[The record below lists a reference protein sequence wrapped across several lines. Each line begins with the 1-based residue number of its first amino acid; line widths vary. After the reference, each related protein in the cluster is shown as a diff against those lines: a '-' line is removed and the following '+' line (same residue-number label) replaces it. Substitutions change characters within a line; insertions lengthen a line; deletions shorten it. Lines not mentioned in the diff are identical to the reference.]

1 MTDQKSINIILPD
14 GDPEGIFKILLKTV
28 RALRIP
34 RPKLS
39 SSKKQ
44 DDIEKPGVY
53 FLIGVDPD
61 DPDNQKVYTGESR
74 NCYKRLIKHR
84 REKDFWEEAVSFT
97 SSRKKQWDFAY
108 RKFVE
113 HKCING
119 TINNNRFNI
128 DQSNTNRPKLSEGKL
143 IDAKD
148 DFKYIKTILSVLG
161 HNVFEPIRSEED
173 SIHVHINYKKL
184 DSEGEYKNSG
194 EITVFEGSEVDKEV
208 IDSIKKRHLS
218 ERKKLIENGTIND
231 DYVFTKDCAFSNPT
245 IAAGVITGSS
255 VSGRRRWVNEDDDT
269 LNKLE
274 DQGEI

>member
-1 MTDQKSINIILPD
+1 MRSQKSINIIIPN
-14 GDPEGIFKILLKTV
+14 GDPGGIFKISLKTV

-44 DDIEKPGVY
+44 DDIEKSGVY
-53 FLIGVDPD
+53 FLIGEDPD
-61 DPDNQKVYTGESR
+61 DPDNQKVYIGEGR
-74 NCYKRLIKHR
+74 NCYKRLINHR

-97 SSRKKQWDFAY
+97 SNRLSQWDVAY
-108 RKFVE
+108 HKFVE
-113 HKCING
+113 HKCIDG

-128 DQSNTNRPKLSEGKL
+128 EQSNTNKPNLYEGKL

-148 DFKYIKTILSVLG
+148 DFKYIKVILSVLG

-194 EITVFEGSEVDKEV
+194 EVTVFEGSEVDKELV
-208 IDSIKKRHLS
+208 DSIPNRHLS

-245 IAAGVITGSS
+245 IAAGVITGSK
-255 VSGRRRWVNEDDDT
+255 VSGRRQWVNADGDT
-269 LNKLE
+269 LNDLE
-274 DQGEI
+274 ERGEI